1 MTTTF
6 NKELWE
12 KIINF
17 QIDEPNAYEPFS
29 KRLAREQKWTTE
41 FTQKAIEEYKKFMY
55 LAVTCNFSVTPSIVI
70 DEVWHTHLIYTK
82 SYWNSFCKEVLGK
95 EIHHT
100 PSGGSD
106 AEKLLYHDAF
116 LKTKEAYELVFRE
129 KPPSEVWDSDPK
141 ATKDNRENDISL
153 IPGFLISGFATVSGF
168 MFNSLFVFFG
178 ALVAGIILS
187 SFMYPTT
194 TSSTSD
200 AGSCGSA
207 GCGGGCGGCGG
218 CGGG

>member
-6 NKELWE
+6 NKELWG

-17 QIDEPNAYEPFS
+17 QINEPNAYEPFS
-29 KRLAREQKWTTE
+29 KILAREQKWTTE

-55 LAVTCNFSVTPSIVI
+55 LAATCNFSVTPSVVI
-70 DEVWHTHLIYTK
+70 DEVWHTHLVYTK
-82 SYWNSFCKEVLGK
+82 NYWSLFCQQVLGK

-116 LKTKEAYELVFRE
+116 LKTKEAYELVFKE
-129 KPPSEVWDSDPK
+129 KPPIEVWDSDPK
-141 ATKDNRENDISL
+141 ITKKNNSSSAPVFFIL
-153 IPGFLISGFATVSGF
+153 VAAVFSGFIFDSP
-168 MFNSLFVFFG
+168 LVFIG
-178 ALVAGIILS
+178 GIILS
-187 SFMYPTT
+187 SFRYPTT
-194 TSSTSD
+194 ASSTSD

-207 GCGGGCGGCGG
+207 GCGG